1 MALVTFLS
9 DFGVEDHYVAS
20 VKAALISVN
29 PSVQVIDIS
38 HHIAPFDLSHAA
50 YVLGNSFR
58 KFPKGTVHLIAFDNA
73 MKEPN
78 RILAVKLEDHFF
90 VGFDTGIFS
99 LISSQAAHAKVEISQ
114 QASTFAARDI
124 LAPIAAKLAS
134 GQDIYDMGK
143 RIDDD
148 RQLVNR
154 QPKLTKKQIV
164 GNIIRVDHYG
174 NLISNIEKKEF
185 EKILELNG
193 NASFEIQ
200 FGREK
205 TNRLHS
211 DYSQADHGDYFV
223 LFNSDGYLQIGIN
236 KGNGAELL
244 GLKHDSPVFI
254 YFNT

>member
-20 VKAALISVN
+20 VKAALLSIN
-29 PSVQVIDIS
+29 PSLQVIDIS
-38 HHIAPFDLSHAA
+38 HQITPFDLSHAA
-50 YVLGNSFR
+50 YVLGNTFR
-58 KFPKGTVHLIAFDNA
+58 KFPKGTVHLVAIDNA
-73 MKEPN
+73 IKEPS
-78 RILAVKLEDHFF
+78 RILAAKLEDHFF
-90 VGFDTGIFS
+90 VGYDTGIFS
-99 LISSQAAHAKVEISQ
+99 LISSEATHVKVEINQ
-114 QASTFAARDI
+114 PATTFSAKDV
-124 LAPIAAKLAS
+124 LAPIAARLAS
-134 GQDIYDMGK
+134 GQNIHEVGK

-164 GNIIRVDHYG
+164 GNVIRVDHYG
-174 NLISNIEKKEF
+174 NLISNIEQKEF
-185 EKILELNG
+185 NKILELNG
-193 NASFEIQ
+193 NAQFEIQ

-205 TNRLHS
+205 VSKIHQN
-211 DYSQADHGDYFV
+211 YAEAEHGDYFV

-236 KGNGAELL
+236 KGNGSELL